1 MKNLPFV
8 LWMLLYPL
16 IITLSEYLCYLATN
30 IRYTDTTLRG
40 LTGLTELIIWFY
52 VGYKLYVPNNTKIT
66 KHLFQD
72 SKPITNEIKE
82 AIEETSKRISKNKSK
97 FKSRL

>member
-16 IITLSEYLCYLATN
+16 IVALSEYLCYLATN
-30 IRYTDTTLRG
+30 IRHTDTTLRG
-40 LTGLTELIIWFY
+40 LTGITEIIIWFY
-52 VGYKLYVPNNTKIT
+52 VGYKLYVPNNAKIT

-72 SKPITNEIKE
+72 SKPITKEIKD
-82 AIEETSKRISKNKSK
+82 AIEETSKRIAKNHSK